1 MMSAG
6 DKVASGDS
14 MRSSR
19 SIRSNRSAVFNPG
32 FNVYKT
38 KDGKWLQL
46 LGLEAGRHLPL
57 LLDVMGLGEMRKEE
71 KYGPEIVK
79 LLRNRKEVILTL
91 TLTLRNRKDVT
102 DPYS

>member
-1 MMSAG
+1 
-6 DKVASGDS
+6 
-14 MRSSR
+14 
-19 SIRSNRSAVFNPG
+19 
-32 FNVYKT
+32 
-38 KDGKWLQL
+38 
-46 LGLEAGRHLPL
+46 